1 MQFTKDE
8 LLSVIVMDF
17 AKQKIGQT
25 CFTEGEVVEFVQK
38 LLETAKRDQR
48 VEFMLTLT
56 LSQILIE
63 YMTGK
68 TEQQVKDDFVSAQL
82 KRDLIINH
90 FQHNQ
95 GGN

>member
-1 MQFTKDE
+1 MQLTKDE

-25 CFTEGEVVEFVQK
+25 HFTEGEVFEFVQK
-38 LLETAKRDQR
+38 LVETAKTDQR
-48 VEFMLTLT
+48 VEFMLVFTLAQT
-56 LSQILIE
+56 LIE
-63 YMTGK
+63 YMTNK
-68 TEQQVKDDFVSAQL
+68 TEQQVKDDFMSAHL
-82 KRDLIINH
+82 KRDLMINH